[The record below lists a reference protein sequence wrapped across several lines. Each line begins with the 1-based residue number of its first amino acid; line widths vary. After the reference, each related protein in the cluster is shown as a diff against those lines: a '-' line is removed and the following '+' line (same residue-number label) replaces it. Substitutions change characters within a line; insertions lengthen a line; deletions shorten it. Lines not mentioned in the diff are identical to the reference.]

1 AFWPGPLTLVM
12 PRRPDSAISLLVSAG
27 LDTVALRVP
36 GHNVA
41 HALLNAAGRP
51 IAAPSANRAGA
62 ISPTEAAHV
71 AASLGERVSLILDGG
86 RCPVGVEST
95 VVDLSGAVPLLLRP
109 GGVTRE
115 AIEEVVGRLDQPG
128 GTGDGPARSPG
139 LIGRHY
145 APGRPLRLDARAAAA
160 PDEALLAF
168 GPAPPAEGFATTL
181 NLSPSGDLTE

>member
-1 AFWPGPLTLVM
+1 REAVFDDRARRLAAAFWPGPLTLVM

-27 LDTVALRVP
+27 LETVALRVP

-41 HALLNAAGRP
+41 HALLNATGRP

-71 AASLGERVSLILDGG
+71 AASLGDRVSLILDGG

-115 AIEEVVGRLDQPG
+115 AIEE
-128 GTGDGPARSPG
+128 
-139 LIGRHY
+139 
-145 APGRPLRLDARAAAA
+145 
-160 PDEALLAF
+160 
-168 GPAPPAEGFATTL
+168 
-181 NLSPSGDLTE
+181 